1 MGILGGKFKDQDDDG
16 GGGDAVTLPLDDV
29 VCSTCG
35 RDLAPWMM
43 SCPDDGGAP
52 VARSESMTAG
62 VPDVPAHLLD
72 GLDAAD
78 DHDGHGADGPT
89 PEAGPDPQAR
99 PDTRSADSSHHDP
112 HADA

>member
-35 RDLAPWMM
+35 RDLAPWMT

-72 GLDAAD
+72 GLDDGNDPD
-78 DHDGHGADGPT
+78 DGDDLGGDGDDGNDPD
-89 PEAGPDPQAR
+89 AG
-99 PDTRSADSSHHDP
+99 T
-112 HADA
+112 